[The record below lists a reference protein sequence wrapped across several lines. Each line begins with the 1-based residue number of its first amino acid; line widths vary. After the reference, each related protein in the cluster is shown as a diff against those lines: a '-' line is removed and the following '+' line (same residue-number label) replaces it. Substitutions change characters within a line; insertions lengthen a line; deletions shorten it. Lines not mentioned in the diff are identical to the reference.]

1 MMDTVIVTC
10 PHCHVNNR
18 LPRERLGQTA
28 KCGKCG
34 KAFQAN
40 APETASPVTVTDAT
54 FTAEVLQSPL
64 PVLVDVWAPWCGP
77 CRMVAP
83 VVEEIARDFAGRLKV
98 VKLNSDENR
107 MVPSQYQIQG
117 IPTLLL
123 LKNGQLVDRVVGA
136 APKAQLVNRIQQ
148 VL

>member
-1 MMDTVIVTC
+1 MEFVLLAC
-10 PHCHVNNR
+10 PQCQTKNR
-18 LPRERLGQTA
+18 VPAKKLGQTA

-34 KAFQAN
+34 MTFATPSAVN
-40 APETASPVTVTDAT
+40 DHPITLTDAN
-54 FTAEVLQSPL
+54 FGQEVLQSPL

-83 VVEEIARDFAGRLKV
+83 VIEEIAREFAGRLRV
-98 VKLNSDENR
+98 GKLNSDENQ
-107 MVPSQYQIQG
+107 MIPSQYHIQG

-123 LKNGQLVDRVVGA
+123 FHNGQLAEQIVGA
-136 APKAQLVNRIQQ
+136 VPKQHIVQKLHQ